1 MANPT
6 FERMPRRF
14 RQALVVLV
22 VVGTLFN
29 AWTAIDAQLA
39 LPDYTAKATSEVRAA
54 AALNRTMMAW
64 DIAGAKAR
72 AQDRQF
78 QEYCRQSGTTHN
90 DPACSKEELP
100 TPDPTYS
107 SEEAIQRTIRERAD
121 GHSDVHPAE
130 TRRDLG
136 AGRQSG
142 VCSSRGS
149 RVRLV
154 DPGSSERAATRV
166 LIGYESTRL
175 LTFC

>member
-121 GHSDVHPAE
+121 GHYQTY
-130 TRRDLG
+130 TRP
-136 AGRQSG
+136 
-142 VCSSRGS
+142 
-149 RVRLV
+149 RLV
-154 DPGSSERAATRV
+154 AIWERAAKV
-166 LIGYESTRL
+166 EFALLAGAVFVWLILARPNAPRRES
-175 LTFC
+175 